1 VIELVDI
8 VKEYEVGKERFRA
21 LKNINLKIK
30 GGEFTSIMGPSGSG
44 KSTMMNILGLLDR
57 ATIGS
62 YYLDGRDVSKLSDKD
77 LAFIRNREIGF
88 VFQAFNLIPRMTVL
102 DNVML
107 PMVYARIPG
116 KVRREKALEALAK
129 VGLLHRIKHYPNEIS
144 GGEKQRVA
152 IARAIVNTPKVILAD
167 EPTGNLDSKSSEE
180 IMKIFQ
186 KLNDEGVTI
195 VVVTHEPDIAQH
207 TKRIVR
213 FRDGQIISDEP
224 VVNRVVL

>member
-1 VIELVDI
+1 MIELIDV

-21 LKNINLKIK
+21 LKNISLKIK
-30 GGEFTSIMGPSGSG
+30 AGEFTSIMGPSGSG
-44 KSTMMNILGLLDR
+44 KSTLMNILGLLDR

-62 YYLDGRDVSKLSDKD
+62 YYLDGRDVSKLSDKER
-77 LAFIRNREIGF
+77 AFIRNREIGF

-116 KVRREKALEALAK
+116 KMRREKALEALAK

-207 TKRIVR
+207 TKRIIR

-224 VVNRVVL
+224 VVNRIVL

>member
-1 VIELVDI
+1 MIELVDV

-30 GGEFTSIMGPSGSG
+30 AGEFTSIMGPSGSG

-57 ATIGS
+57 ATIGK
-62 YYLDGRDVSKLSDKD
+62 YFLDGRDVSVLSDRE
-77 LAFIRNREIGF
+77 LAYIRNREIGF

-224 VVNRVVL
+224 VVNRIVL

>member
-1 VIELVDI
+1 MIELIDV

-21 LKNINLKIK
+21 LKKVNLKVQA
-30 GGEFTSIMGPSGSG
+30 GEFTAIMGPSGSG

-57 ATIGS
+57 ATSGK
-62 YYLDGRDVSKLSDKD
+62 YFLDGRDVSVLSDRE
-77 LAFIRNREIGF
+77 LAYIRNREIGF

-107 PMVYARIPG
+107 PMVYARISG
-116 KVRREKALEALAK
+116 KVRREKALEALSK
-129 VGLLHRIKHYPNEIS
+129 VGLSHRIKHYPNEIS

-152 IARAIVNTPKVILAD
+152 IARAIINSPKVILAD

-195 VVVTHEPDIAQH
+195 IIVTHEPDIAQH

-213 FRDGQIISDEP
+213 FRDGEIISDEP
-224 VVNRVVL
+224 VLNRIVL